1 MCFLILLFGIL
12 FPIAEIYVIVKV
24 HGFIGTFDT
33 LLMLLAAFV
42 AGLHYWKRVGAETM
56 ARMRSGAQPA
66 DGIDALLIMAGSLLL
81 MVPGFISDVWGAT
94 LLVPPTRTI
103 WKRIFLEMIR
113 RNMVRGNIR
122 FYG

>member
-1 MCFLILLFGIL
+1 MCFLIVLFAIL

-24 HGFIGTFDT
+24 HALAGTFDT

-42 AGLHYWKRVGAETM
+42 AGLHYWKRVGQVAM
-56 ARMRSGAQPA
+56 ARMRTGEPGP
-66 DGIDALLIMAGSLLL
+66 DGIESLMVMAGSILL
-81 MVPGFISDVWGAT
+81 MVPGFISDLWGITLIVPAT
-94 LLVPPTRTI
+94 RAL

-122 FYG
+122 FYR